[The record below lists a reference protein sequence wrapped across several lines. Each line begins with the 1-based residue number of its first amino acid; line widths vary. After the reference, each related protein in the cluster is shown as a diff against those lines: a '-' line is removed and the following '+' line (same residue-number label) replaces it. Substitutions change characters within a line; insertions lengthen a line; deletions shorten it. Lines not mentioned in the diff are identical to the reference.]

1 MNDINDNSQQ
11 RQFWAGEFGNSYIE
25 RNKSLEEVNR
35 IYKEST
41 GITVEQ
47 IYENFFSMIDKNSR
61 ILELGCNIGL
71 NLHILQ
77 KLGFEELYGVEI
89 NKKAYEI
96 ARKNNPKINFIN
108 SSIED
113 YDSSEKFDLVF
124 TAGVLIHIHPS
135 ILPVIINK
143 IINLTR
149 NYIFG
154 FEYYADTLTEVKYR
168 GHLNTLWKQNFPK
181 LFTNSSQLIK
191 SVKTEKFFY
200 KNSDLCDIAYL
211 LQKST

>member
-1 MNDINDNSQQ
+1 MNDVRDNFQQ
-11 RQFWAGEFGNSYIE
+11 RQFCEGEFVNSYIE
-25 RNKSLEEVNR
+25 RNKSLEEVNH

-47 IYENFFSMIDKNSR
+47 IYAKFFSVIDKKST

-71 NLHILQ
+71 NLNILQ
-77 KLGFEELYGVEI
+77 KLGFTELYGVEI

-113 YDSSEKFDLVF
+113 YQSQEKFDLVF
-124 TAGVLIHIHPS
+124 TSGVLIHIHPS

-149 NYIFG
+149 KYIFG

-168 GHLNTLWKQNFPK
+168 DHLNLLWKQNFPK

-191 SVKTEKFFY
+191 SVKEEKFFY
-200 KNSDLCDIAYL
+200 KNSDLCGITYL
-211 LQKST
+211 LQKSK